1 MKIGIIG
8 AGSVRFSLQLIG
20 DIAQTEELADCE
32 ICMMDVNETRLN
44 ATYSL
49 AKKYCEE
56 LGSNIQIE
64 KTMNLEEAIKG
75 ASFIIN
81 TAYPY
86 PKEIEDGYKRW
97 EIVTEIGEKH
107 GYYRGIDSQE
117 FNMVSTYSYVICS
130 YPDIK
135 LALDIAEKIEKLAPN
150 AWLMQTANPVFEITQ
165 IVKKLTKAKIVGFC
179 HGSSG
184 VNGIFNRLNLP
195 SSKVDWQVAGINH
208 GIWLNRFNYEG
219 KNAYEL
225 LDKWIEE
232 ESYKWESREPWDIQ
246 LSPAAIDMYRFYGMI
261 PIGDTVRNGSWKYNY
276 NLETKKKWYGKFGG
290 IDNEIERPKF
300 HNSLRESRK
309 RMIELSKEIEKDP
322 NIKLTEVWPEI
333 FKKGV
338 MSGEQHV
345 PFINA
350 LAHNKQVR
358 LILNVENKG
367 IIKDIPDDIV
377 VEVPVLV
384 DKSGLHPQSLE
395 PDLDERIK
403 EYYLIPRIMRM
414 KMALEAYIKRD
425 VEILKEFLVRD
436 PRTKS
441 FKQVEEVLSDIMNHP
456 INKELKEYFN
466 V

>member
-232 ESYKWESREPWDIQ
+232 ESYVCR
-246 LSPAAIDMYRFYGMI
+246 A
-261 PIGDTVRNGSWKYNY
+261 
-276 NLETKKKWYGKFGG
+276 KFSVS
-290 IDNEIERPKF
+290 N
-300 HNSLRESRK
+300 
-309 RMIELSKEIEKDP
+309 
-322 NIKLTEVWPEI
+322 
-333 FKKGV
+333 
-338 MSGEQHV
+338 Q
-345 PFINA
+345 
-350 LAHNKQVR
+350 
-358 LILNVENKG
+358 
-367 IIKDIPDDIV
+367 
-377 VEVPVLV
+377 
-384 DKSGLHPQSLE
+384 
-395 PDLDERIK
+395 
-403 EYYLIPRIMRM
+403 
-414 KMALEAYIKRD
+414 
-425 VEILKEFLVRD
+425 
-436 PRTKS
+436 
-441 FKQVEEVLSDIMNHP
+441 
-456 INKELKEYFN
+456 
-466 V
+466 